1 MQDTLNR
8 AVQKLQQ
15 QRYPQEHLLA
25 CEQGALVACVRHYQA
40 STTSAKAQATM
51 EIRTENWRKQV
62 EVEKEQIR
70 QREQGFW
77 RRLRKT
83 RLVIKLEQRP

>member
-1 MQDTLNR
+1 MR
-8 AVQKLQQ
+8 KLQSPATNGVIQ
-15 QRYPQEHLLA
+15 LLQ
-25 CEQGALVACVRHYQA
+25 CEQEALAACVRHYQA